1 MGKPKINQGS
11 DLLLPKE
18 QWTAAENIQ
27 GDEIKT
33 LQSPVIEAAFQR
45 ILQLHKPRHKIALVS
60 LCTSTRPYSKSRKW
74 KKFIE
79 LFGDSADMIICSNGG
94 IIPIEFESCYPYMTY
109 DAHGEGK
116 WDRQYINTCYR
127 RLNEFF
133 DKFHYEKIVFNFRP
147 NMRNRLAALAFQR
160 DYKGSS
166 KIVIVPTAAAY
177 REAQRDG
184 FKPAGM
190 RFPDLSYPVLNE
202 LRKEIEK

>member
-11 DLLLPKE
+11 EYLLPKE

-45 ILQLHKPRHKIALVS
+45 ILQLHTPKHKIALVS

-133 DKFHYEKIVFNFRP
+133 GKFHYDKIVFNFRP

-166 KIVIVPTAAAY
+166 GIVILPTPEAY
-177 REAQRDG
+177 KAAQRDG

-190 RFPDLSYPVLNE
+190 RYPDLSYSVINE
-202 LRKEIEK
+202 IRKEIEQ

>member
-11 DLLLPKE
+11 EYLLPKE

-45 ILQLHKPRHKIALVS
+45 ILQLHTPKHKIAFVS

-79 LFGDSADMIICSNGG
+79 LFGESADMIICSNGG
-94 IIPIEFESCYPYMTY
+94 IIPIEFEECYPYMTY

-116 WDRQYINTCYR
+116 WDKQYINTCYR
-127 RLNEFF
+127 RMMEFF
-133 DKFHYEKIVFNFRP
+133 GKFHYDKIIFNFRP
-147 NMRNRLAALAFQR
+147 NMRNRIAALAFAR
-160 DYKGSS
+160 DYQGRSE
-166 KIVIVPTAAAY
+166 IFILPTPAAY
-177 REAQRDG
+177 KEAQRDG

-190 RFPDLSYPVLNE
+190 RYPDLSYPVLNE
-202 LRKEIEK
+202 LRKEVEK

>member
-11 DLLLPKE
+11 EYLLPKE
-18 QWTAAENIQ
+18 QWTTAENIQ

-45 ILQLHKPRHKIALVS
+45 ILQLHTPKHKIALVS

-79 LFGDSADMIICSNGG
+79 LFGNDADMIICSNGG

-133 DKFHYEKIVFNFRP
+133 GKFHYEKIVFNFRP

-166 KIVIVPTAAAY
+166 KIVIVPTVAAY
-177 REAQRDG
+177 KAAQRDG

-190 RFPDLSYPVLNE
+190 RYPDLSHSVIDE
-202 LRKEIEK
+202 MRKEIEK